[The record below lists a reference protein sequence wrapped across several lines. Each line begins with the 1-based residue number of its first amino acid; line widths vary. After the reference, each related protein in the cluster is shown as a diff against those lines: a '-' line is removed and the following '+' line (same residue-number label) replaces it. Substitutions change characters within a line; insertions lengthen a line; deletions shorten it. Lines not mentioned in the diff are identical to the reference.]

1 MARGIIVDSTK
12 VGKDL
17 KYEPPLVIAWG
28 VDSNTAGSQTITMG
42 RTIVPPGARNQAHR
56 HENCEAVFYVAKGS
70 IRVWLDE
77 EREEHVVPQG
87 CFIYSP
93 RGMIHGLANMS
104 ETEEAELIFT
114 YGNCPNRDAAGTVF
128 VEDSWVKT

>member
-1 MARGIIVDSTK
+1 MGDRPMIVDSTA

-17 KYEPPLVIAWG
+17 NYEPPLVIAWG
-28 VDSNTAGSQTITMG
+28 VDSHTVGSDTITMG

-56 HENCEAVFYVAKGS
+56 HKNCEAVFYVAKGS
-70 IRVWLDE
+70 IRVRLGE

-93 RGMIHGLANMS
+93 KGFIHGIENMS
-104 ETEEAELIFT
+104 KTEEAELIFT
-114 YGNCPNRDAAGTVF
+114 YGNCPDRDAAGTEA
-128 VEDSWVKT
+128 VEGPQT